1 MMSNLGVRW
10 LAVGAVGIGRP
21 PVRLPIAFLPGG
33 KSLVLGVFTRVETD
47 VERVAR
53 RLGVE
58 DSAPEVSTAQLACG

>member
-1 MMSNLGVRW
+1 
-10 LAVGAVGIGRP
+10 VGIGRP
-21 PVRLPIAFLPGG
+21 PVRLAIAFLPGG